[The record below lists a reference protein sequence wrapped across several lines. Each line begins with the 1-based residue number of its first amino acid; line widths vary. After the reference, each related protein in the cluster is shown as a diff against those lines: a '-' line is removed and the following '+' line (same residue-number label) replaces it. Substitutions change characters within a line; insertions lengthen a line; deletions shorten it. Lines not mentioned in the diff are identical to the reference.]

1 MAARSLREKAVLG
14 ILGVVLAFAAL
25 AGYWF
30 TKGRLAYDAAKK
42 QLATKRA
49 AFAREE
55 KMIGER
61 ELWDERYETEASQIP
76 VVEDGQGSDTV
87 WMRIVGDVAKKNNV
101 FVSDI
106 KAGRRMES
114 IGNMDEVN
122 LDVKWTGALESLVK
136 FIYELENSDAG
147 KFDVS
152 ALNFSPGKRQGYLGG
167 SMTLKCVFKR

>member
-1 MAARSLREKAVLG
+1 
-14 ILGVVLAFAAL
+14 
-25 AGYWF
+25 
-30 TKGRLAYDAAKK
+30 
-42 QLATKRA
+42 
-49 AFAREE
+49 
-55 KMIGER
+55 MIGER
-61 ELWDERYETEASQIP
+61 ELWDERYEAEASQIP
-76 VVEDGQGSDTV
+76 VVEEGQGSDTV

-152 ALNFSPGKRQGYLGG
+152 SLNFSPGKRQGYLGG
-167 SMTLKCVFKR
+167 SMTLKCIFKR